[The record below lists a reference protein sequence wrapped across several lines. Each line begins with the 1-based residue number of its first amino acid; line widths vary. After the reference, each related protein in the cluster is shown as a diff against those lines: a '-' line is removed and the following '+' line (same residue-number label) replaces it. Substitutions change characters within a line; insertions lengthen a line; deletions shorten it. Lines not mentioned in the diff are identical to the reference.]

1 MISEGSCDTEDWS
14 NDDKQ
19 NIYEFLLGV
28 KKIHNQ
34 INAATNTH
42 THIHADTLSLSHTH
56 SITGV

>member
-19 NIYEFLLGV
+19 NIYEFVLGV

-34 INAATNTH
+34 INANTH
-42 THIHADTLSLSHTH
+42 TYTQTHSLSHTH